1 MRQSHPH
8 TMKII
13 LIAII
18 SLGFINLEAQVNDG
32 DNTGWQKFQTE
43 IGNKSIVGLGE
54 VGHGY
59 ESFNEAK
66 ASVAGFLFHK
76 MNFGAL
82 CFESS
87 FTASVISYLN
97 GDSGNLR
104 CKNFLYPFWNT
115 ESVRTL
121 LAPLWKKEFQLNK
134 PLVVGFDMQEDCRFE
149 QFSSYLI
156 KKGII
161 KVNKELL
168 LQCDSMLNVFIGKSV
183 KDNKVLSKDKF
194 IWLTG
199 NYNIIYAELGQQQ
212 INTENKALLKQCI
225 VNRLWLCQYLTLHKV
240 SEKMYFR
247 DSLMAENLRWWK
259 NKLNEQDK
267 LIIWGAD
274 LHISRLTNS
283 NRPKWM
289 GERLSSIYGEQYYA
303 ISFQKSQAKAGQEVG
318 LGVLRYFNGS
328 TKFNAIFSLK
338 KIKKILEEE
347 WILSC
352 E

>member
-1 MRQSHPH
+1 
-8 TMKII
+8 
-13 LIAII
+13 
-18 SLGFINLEAQVNDG
+18 
-32 DNTGWQKFQTE
+32 
-43 IGNKSIVGLGE
+43 
-54 VGHGY
+54 
-59 ESFNEAK
+59 
-66 ASVAGFLFHK
+66 
-76 MNFGAL
+76 
-82 CFESS
+82 
-87 FTASVISYLN
+87 
-97 GDSGNLR
+97 
-104 CKNFLYPFWNT
+104 
-115 ESVRTL
+115 
-121 LAPLWKKEFQLNK
+121 
-134 PLVVGFDMQEDCRFE
+134 
-149 QFSSYLI
+149 
-156 KKGII
+156 
-161 KVNKELL
+161 
-168 LQCDSMLNVFIGKSV
+168 MLNVFIGKSV